1 MEANMMSI
9 KQQIR
14 EYIVE
19 NVLLGDGDMPDENT
33 SFTESGILDSTG
45 FLGLITFVETTFG
58 IEISDDELDP
68 ENLETL
74 SKISGF
80 IEKKLGEKEV
90 KQADLLEPL
99 RE

>member
-1 MEANMMSI
+1 MEANMSI

-14 EYIVE
+14 EYIAE
-19 NVLLGDGDMPDENT
+19 NILLGDGDVPDENT

-45 FLGLITFVETTFG
+45 FLGLITFTETAFG

-80 IEKKLGEKEV
+80 IEQKLAEKKAK
-90 KQADLLEPL
+90 
-99 RE
+99 RNMS

>member
-1 MEANMMSI
+1 MEDNVSI
-9 KQQIR
+9 KQRIR
-14 EYIVE
+14 EYIKD
-19 NVLLGDGDMPDENT
+19 NVLLGDGDIPDEDT
-33 SFTESGILDSTG
+33 SFTETGILDSTG

-80 IEKKLGEKEV
+80 VQRKLQDKKTTRK
-90 KQADLLEPL
+90 AS
-99 RE
+99 